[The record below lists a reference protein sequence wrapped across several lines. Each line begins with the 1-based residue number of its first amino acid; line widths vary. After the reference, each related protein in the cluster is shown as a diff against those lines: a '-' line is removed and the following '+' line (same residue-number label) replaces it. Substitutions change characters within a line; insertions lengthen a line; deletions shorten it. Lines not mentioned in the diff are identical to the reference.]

1 MGSSAVAD
9 EQDDETLPDIIGN
22 ADTDVEEWTIYPDI
36 TRIPHN
42 CTGRHVRAMI
52 LHQLQQVGCHTLDSD
67 VPKRE
72 SRHTHV
78 RMWVFV
84 SDTGSDH
91 KSADQIIQ
99 HEMAGREHDW
109 VVRRW

>member
-9 EQDDETLPDIIGN
+9 EQENETLPANIGN
-22 ADTDVEEWTIYPDI
+22 ADTDVGEWPIYPDI

-42 CTGRHVRAMI
+42 CIGRHVRAMI
-52 LHQLQQVGCHTLDSD
+52 LHQLQQVGCRTWDSD
-67 VPKRE
+67 VPNSE

-84 SDTGSDH
+84 SDKGSD
-91 KSADQIIQ
+91 K
-99 HEMAGREHDW
+99 
-109 VVRRW
+109 